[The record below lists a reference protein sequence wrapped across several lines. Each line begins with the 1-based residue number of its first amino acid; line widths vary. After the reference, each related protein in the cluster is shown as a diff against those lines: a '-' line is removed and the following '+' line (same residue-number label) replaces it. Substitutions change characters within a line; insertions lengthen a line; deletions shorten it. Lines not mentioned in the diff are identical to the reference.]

1 MTESY
6 REQFGLFAKALSESG
21 QRYLFALEE
30 DATRAHVQGY
40 FTSPSNRPDTFKSFV
55 KKFVKFDPLILKL
68 TNKNW
73 SCTEDKMPDT
83 WQRYVHYCCKENK
96 ILFSSHT
103 TEEISQFR
111 VQYLIEEKQIES
123 NLKKGHNNTFKDKCK
138 DRQAHYESLCNRIED
153 YIDRHSGYNYTY
165 VTDDV
170 PECESEFHVCRVQL
184 DLVTRY
190 VIEEYE
196 DTFFTVTML
205 EPIIHRLMLKYD
217 PSYKIKLTNRIT
229 SRIMGFS

>member
-111 VQYLIEEKQIES
+111 IQYLIEEKQIES

-138 DRQAHYESLCNRIED
+138 DRQAHYESLCSLIASKLESRRCTSD
-153 YIDRHSGYNYTY
+153 DD
-165 VTDDV
+165 TDD
-170 PECESEFHVCRVQL
+170 PCRRPSISLEEC
-184 DLVTRY
+184 TRM
-190 VIEEYE
+190 VVAEY
-196 DTFFTVTML
+196 DQTFFTITML
-205 EPIIHRLMLKYD
+205 EPIIHRLMLKFNSNYRE
-217 PSYKIKLTNRIT
+217 LLV
-229 SRIMGFS
+229 SRICSRIIPAF